1 MINGKVEISLED
13 WTKIDDQVQRLESQN
28 MRLNERINQLIDIY
42 GKMGIPEC
50 VVQHLGV
57 DVNLSCR
64 YTDDVASGKRVY
76 RIDFEVPREVFR
88 HERD

>member
-1 MINGKVEISLED
+1 MINGKIEISLED

-28 MRLNERINQLIDIY
+28 IRLNEKINQLIDIY

-50 VVQHLGV
+50 VVQHLGI
-57 DVNLSCR
+57 DVNLSCH

-76 RIDFEVPREVFR
+76 RIDFEVPREVFC

>member
-1 MINGKVEISLED
+1 MINSKVEISLED
-13 WTKIDDQVQRLESQN
+13 WTKLNDRIQRLESQN
-28 MRLNERINQLIDIY
+28 IRLNKEIDRLFDVY

-50 VVQHLGV
+50 VVGSLGI
-57 DVNLSCR
+57 DVNPSCH

-88 HERD
+88 HE

>member
-1 MINGKVEISLED
+1 MINGKIEISLED

-28 MRLNERINQLIDIY
+28 IRLNKEIDRLLDVY

-50 VVQHLGV
+50 VVHHLGI

-64 YTDDVASGKRVY
+64 YVDDVATCMRSY
-76 RIDFEVPREVFR
+76 RIDFEVPKEVLRRE
-88 HERD
+88 

>member
-1 MINGKVEISLED
+1 MFNGKVEISLED

-76 RIDFEVPREVFR
+76 RIDFEVPREVFC

>member
-1 MINGKVEISLED
+1 MLDV
-13 WTKIDDQVQRLESQN
+13 
-28 MRLNERINQLIDIY
+28 Y

-50 VVQHLGV
+50 VVQHLGI

-76 RIDFEVPREVFR
+76 RIDFEVPREVFC

>member
-28 MRLNERINQLIDIY
+28 IRLNKEIDRLLDVY

-50 VVQHLGV
+50 VVHHLGV

-64 YTDDVASGKRVY
+64 YVDDVATCMRSY
-76 RIDFEVPREVFR
+76 RIDFEVPKEVFHR
-88 HERD
+88 E

>member
-1 MINGKVEISLED
+1 MLSGKIEMSLED
-13 WTKIDDQVQRLESQN
+13 WTKMNDRVQRLESQN
-28 MRLNERINQLIDIY
+28 IRLNNEIDRFLNIY
-42 GKMGIPEC
+42 GKMGIPGC
-50 VVQHLGV
+50 VVQHLGI

-76 RIDFEVPREVFR
+76 RIDFEVPREVFC

>member
-13 WTKIDDQVQRLESQN
+13 WTKLNDRIQRLESQN
-28 MRLNERINQLIDIY
+28 IRLNKEIDRLLDVY

-50 VVQHLGV
+50 VVGSLGV

-64 YTDDVASGKRVY
+64 YVDDVATCMRSY
-76 RIDFEVPREVFR
+76 RIDFEVPKEVLRRE
-88 HERD
+88 